1 MFAMQNIVFNVMKVP
16 HFVRIICTLHSV
28 PQVIDILVTK
38 LNHNRGVLTD
48 NSEGCYFM
56 VSGISVVAASINCH

>member
-16 HFVRIICTLHSV
+16 YFVHIICTLHSV

-38 LNHNRGVLTD
+38 LNHNRGVLTEIILKD
-48 NSEGCYFM
+48 VTLWFL
-56 VSGISVVAASINCH
+56 A

>member
-1 MFAMQNIVFNVMKVP
+1 MQNIVFNVMKVP

-38 LNHNRGVLTD
+38 LNHNRGVLTEIILKD
-48 NSEGCYFM
+48 VTIWFL
-56 VSGISVVAASINCH
+56 A